1 MIVNLDTNQA
11 FINSCNSGVARFTV
25 NTQTGSVVSQYLI
38 YNGAQYYNGVSAKI
52 GNDVISIIVETYYER
67 VHLFYRDAWDG
78 TSLSNVHNEKVYFN
92 YGTGGILWTTDSKVY
107 AYCARDA
114 SRFSVY
120 SYDMSSQAATELKYN
135 DAGVKHIRIPSQFIS
150 TDESVKQF
158 YVPRTDGANKIGVEL
173 WSLDTD
179 NGSVTNVQTCTINWG
194 DVTPTINVND
204 SRFAL
209 HSWITKDA
217 DGNLYLHLVTVCRN
231 DYNPSDTKY
240 GIYTF
245 AINSTDYTQLTC
257 LGFTDFGRKIYGIV
271 PLTLNNDK
279 LIVNTAGETYTAS
292 FNGNDWTLLSLG
304 TGEAKAIL
312 YDTSGRLWIVNTS
325 NNYKLLT
332 PTIPLKPKM
341 WFEPEETSYDGTT
354 QTVKLYIDT
363 FNMYGER
370 IAVSGKLIVRFG
382 DVEFEGGAKVK
393 EITTSTTG
401 PTEVDVYV
409 TGPADGDIVFVVS
422 L

>member
-1 MIVNLDTNQA
+1 
-11 FINSCNSGVARFTV
+11 
-25 NTQTGSVVSQYLI
+25 
-38 YNGAQYYNGVSAKI
+38 
-52 GNDVISIIVETYYER
+52 
-67 VHLFYRDAWDG
+67 
-78 TSLSNVHNEKVYFN
+78 
-92 YGTGGILWTTDSKVY
+92 
-107 AYCARDA
+107 
-114 SRFSVY
+114 
-120 SYDMSSQAATELKYN
+120 
-135 DAGVKHIRIPSQFIS
+135 
-150 TDESVKQF
+150 
-158 YVPRTDGANKIGVEL
+158 
-173 WSLDTD
+173 
-179 NGSVTNVQTCTINWG
+179 
-194 DVTPTINVND
+194 
-204 SRFAL
+204 
-209 HSWITKDA
+209 
-217 DGNLYLHLVTVCRN
+217 
-231 DYNPSDTKY
+231 
-240 GIYTF
+240 
-245 AINSTDYTQLTC
+245 
-257 LGFTDFGRKIYGIV
+257 
-271 PLTLNNDK
+271 